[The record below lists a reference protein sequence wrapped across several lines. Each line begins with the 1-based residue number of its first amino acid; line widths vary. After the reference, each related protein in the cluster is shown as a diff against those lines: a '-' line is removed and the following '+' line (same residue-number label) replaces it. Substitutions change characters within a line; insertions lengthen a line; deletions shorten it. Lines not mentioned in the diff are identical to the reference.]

1 MLPYVSDPTDL
12 SPEHLA
18 SCHTRRLRRLHMKEM
33 DPSMLL
39 AFLIH
44 DQDDWEE
51 WKTGVEEVQG
61 KSIIHVLPHSPPAG
75 GTPVREEAVEEVESL
90 DEDEDELC

>member
-1 MLPYVSDPTDL
+1 
-12 SPEHLA
+12 
-18 SCHTRRLRRLHMKEM
+18 MKEM

-51 WKTGVEEVQG
+51 WKTGVQEVQG

-75 GTPVREEAVEEVESL
+75 GRPVREEAVEEVESL
-90 DEDEDELC
+90 DEDDDEF